1 MKKRVLTVSLVCA
14 IAAIA
19 AIQSVGAG
27 SIKIGASKI
36 DAAATY
42 QSQCA
47 KCHGQ
52 DGKGIESLP
61 GIPNFTD
68 AAWQAKH
75 TDKELIDTISAGKGI
90 MPPYKDKLSAA
101 EISGQVKYIR
111 TLAGASKSKKKG

>member
-1 MKKRVLTVSLVCA
+1 MKKRVLTISLVCA

-19 AIQSVGAG
+19 AIQGVGAG
-27 SIKIGASKI
+27 SMNIRARKV

-75 TDKELIDTISAGKGI
+75 TDKELSDGISAGKGI
-90 MPPYKDKLSAA
+90 MPPYKDKLSAT
-101 EISGQVKYIR
+101 EITGLVKYIR
-111 TLAGASKSKKKG
+111 TLGGASKSKKKG

>member
-19 AIQSVGAG
+19 AIQGIGAG
-27 SIKIGASKI
+27 SINIRAPKI
-36 DAAATY
+36 DAAGTY

-61 GIPNFTD
+61 GIPNFAD
-68 AAWQAKH
+68 AGWQSKH
-75 TDKELIDTISAGKGI
+75 TDKELSDAISGGKGI

-101 EISGQVKYIR
+101 EITGLVKYIR
-111 TLAGASKSKKKG
+111 TLGGASKPKKKA

>member
-1 MKKRVLTVSLVCA
+1 MKKRFLIVSLVCA

-19 AIQSVGAG
+19 AFQSVGAG
-27 SIKIGASKI
+27 SINSRAPKM

-47 KCHGQ
+47 KCHRE

-61 GIPNFTD
+61 DIPNFTD
-68 AAWQAKH
+68 AAWQSKH
-75 TDKELIDTISAGKGI
+75 TDKELSDAISGGKGI

-101 EISGQVKYIR
+101 EITGLVKYIR
-111 TLAGASKSKKKG
+111 TLGGASKSKKKG